1 MNQVNPPRALLSV
14 YDKTGI
20 VAFADALVT
29 LGWEIISSG
38 GTAQE
43 LINANIPVTEVSE
56 ITQSPEMLEG
66 RVKTLHPL
74 IHGGILA
81 DRANPNHLADL
92 KKHGITPIDLVVS
105 NLYPFNSDPGIE
117 MIDIGGSTM
126 VRAAAKNH
134 AYVGVI
140 VEPTDYD
147 LVVEE
152 IKTQGTLTTET
163 RSYLA
168 HKAFMHT
175 ASYDHQI
182 SGWLNRDSQELPD
195 LLHIELTEAETLRY
209 GENPHQKGSR
219 YRTAKSSW
227 WDSAVMHGGKE
238 MSYLNVFDTDAA
250 WRLVHDLS
258 EEPCAVIIKHANPC
272 GVAIGTDISSAYQ
285 RAHEC
290 DPVSAFGGIVAV
302 NREVTEEMAQQVVE
316 IFTEVLVAPGFHPA
330 ALSLLTEKKNLRI
343 FEAEKPETA
352 TKEIRSIG
360 NGFLVQTTDP
370 LQINRDEWE
379 VVTSRHPTE
388 NEWLDLEFAWTI
400 AARVTSNTIVFA
412 KDLQAVGI
420 GAGQQNRRDAGRIAS
435 TKAAGRATG
444 GACASDA
451 FFPFQDGLDA
461 AIEAGVTSVI
471 QPGGSIRDD
480 EVIKAAEKS
489 GIAMVFTKERHF
501 RH

>member
-20 VAFADALVT
+20 TAFADALVT

-43 LINANIPVTEVSE
+43 LLNANIPVTEVSE
-56 ITQSPEMLEG
+56 ITQSPEILDG

-74 IHGGILA
+74 IYGGILA
-81 DRANPNHLADL
+81 DRSNPSHLADL
-92 KKHGITPIDLVVS
+92 EKHGITPIDLVVS
-105 NLYPFNSDPGIE
+105 NLYPFSSDPGIE
-117 MIDIGGSTM
+117 LIDIGGPTM

-134 AYVGVI
+134 IHVGVI

-147 LVVEE
+147 SVLEE
-152 IKTQGTLTTET
+152 IKTQGTLSIET

-175 ASYDHQI
+175 ASYDHEI
-182 SGWLNRDSQELPD
+182 SGWLNKNSQELPE
-195 LLHIELTEAETLRY
+195 LLHFELKEAETLRY

-219 YRTAKSSW
+219 YRTEKSSW
-227 WDSAVMHGGKE
+227 WDTAVMHGGKE
-238 MSYLNVFDTDAA
+238 MSYLNVLDTDTA
-250 WRLVHDLS
+250 WRLVHDLG
-258 EEPCAVIIKHANPC
+258 EEPCAAIIKHANPC
-272 GVAIGTDISSAYQ
+272 GVAIGIDIASAYQ

-290 DPVSAFGGIVAV
+290 DPVSAFGGIVAL
-302 NREVTEEMAQQVVE
+302 NREVTEEMAQQLGE
-316 IFTEVLVAPGFHPA
+316 IFTEVLIAPGFQPE
-330 ALSLLTEKKNLRI
+330 ALSLLMEKKNLRI
-343 FEAEKPETA
+343 FEAEKPERA
-352 TKEIRSIG
+352 IKEIRSIG
-360 NGFLVQTTDP
+360 NGFLVQTTDT

-379 VVTSRHPTE
+379 VVTSRNPTE
-388 NEWLDLEFAWTI
+388 DEWLDLEFAWKI
-400 AARVTSNTIVFA
+400 AAKVTSNTIVLV

-420 GAGQQNRRDAGRIAS
+420 GAGQQNRRDAGHIAS
-435 TKAAGRATG
+435 TKAAGRAIG
-444 GACASDA
+444 GVCASDA

-461 AIEAGVTSVI
+461 VIEAGVTSVI

-480 EVIKAAEKS
+480 EVIEAAEKS
-489 GIAMVFTKERHF
+489 GIAMVITKERHF